1 MTLESLKQRR
11 QGESSQH
18 SYPVFVD
25 ADVAM
30 FPFGADLRQ
39 PLSVMAEERILLM
52 CAVVGAWEGTIGSMI
67 QRKVSPSHMYP

>member
-1 MTLESLKQRR
+1 MTFESLKQRR

-18 SYPVFVD
+18 SYPVVVD

-30 FPFGADLRQ
+30 FPLGADLRQ

-52 CAVVGAWEGTIGSMI
+52 CAVVGAWEGSDILQGCE
-67 QRKVSPSHMYP
+67 VAAWV